1 MRVHSGANL
10 GKPLLTNS
18 FGKKVITAAKSFRVE
33 LRSNAQR
40 ALRSKSCTQI
50 LSFSSDSDS
59 GFICVKSLWR
69 KLSLKH

>member
-1 MRVHSGANL
+1 MRVHNDGNP
-10 GKPLLTNS
+10 GKPLPTNS

-40 ALRSKSCTQI
+40 ALRSRSCTQI

-59 GFICVKSLWR
+59 GFICLKSSWR